1 MFWEFFERNM
11 MMCLF
16 TTQQTCECYMPRIT
30 DDLTM
35 SNRRVLIG
43 RACHEQYTP
52 FGLLLTR
59 TAEHFFRWSN
69 TFSDNYVNGAM
80 NRSLL
85 HCVLPRPRRNKLPA
99 GNAPHGSTPRNL

>member
-1 MFWEFFERNM
+1 
-11 MMCLF
+11 
-16 TTQQTCECYMPRIT
+16 MPRIT

-35 SNRRVLIG
+35 SKSRVLFG
-43 RACHEQYTP
+43 RAWHEQYTP

-59 TAEHFFRWSN
+59 TAEHFCLWSN

-85 HCVLPRPRRNKLPA
+85 HCVLPRPRRDKLPA
-99 GNAPHGSTPRNL
+99 EMHLTVRHRGTYETRGRGHK